1 MELGTKF
8 PLSKSCK
15 DESRKRK
22 RGITIDCDSQIL
34 VGDEQSNS
42 TKTKPYDEICENIVP
57 NYTFGNYILQKIDPN
72 DCRHSLHPLYHRLF
86 YIADVIKQGI
96 SEGSLLENKYSYILE
111 TEHILLDES
120 RINNLSPSIHASRW
134 CKMVESL
141 TRLQANGELWHI
153 FRQCLLTASS
163 VKWSPNGTINTAG
176 LITNDLPS
184 RGQTESILFGT
195 RNESLAKSLIAA
207 LCVSQSSVRTI
218 DNSDKK
224 NEFDNT
230 TTGILDIEKYSCG
243 LMIDIRTGMLGA
255 SLDMVMCNRNRHGI
269 LAPCLTDNNIETYE
283 IKCRF
288 KYAFCPEM
296 RSELSQCYE
305 RLMATKTVQWF
316 RRFLYTI
323 DCPCVD
329 YFRPDNY
336 PRAKE
341 ALITSDDDWKVGHSA
356 YHAAQS
362 RIKCNEFEMHHLTL
376 NKNMSSRV
384 WLFGEPD
391 LQTNSIYPLLWNTGE
406 RVLSIPIFANPRH
419 QNFKQIFL
427 QSYVASGYFGNR
439 KIVPFLATFIG
450 RHRRQTELGRCFSL
464 FVDDTEASE
473 VVYEITPEQ
482 AIPVILIITP
492 VIIDNTFYVG
502 IEESGYR
509 AFGELVDHLWAKQCR
524 I

>member
-34 VGDEQSNS
+34 VGMNNLTQLRQNL
-42 TKTKPYDEICENIVP
+42 TMKYVKILYP

-111 TEHILLDES
+111 TVHILLDES
-120 RINNLSPSIHASRW
+120 RINNLSPSIMLLAGAKW
-134 CKMVESL
+134 CESL
-141 TRLQANGELWHI
+141 TRLQANSELWHI
-153 FRQCLLTASS
+153 FRQMFADSIIGK
-163 VKWSPNGTINTAG
+163 VEPNGTINTAG
-176 LITNDLPS
+176 HITTDLPS